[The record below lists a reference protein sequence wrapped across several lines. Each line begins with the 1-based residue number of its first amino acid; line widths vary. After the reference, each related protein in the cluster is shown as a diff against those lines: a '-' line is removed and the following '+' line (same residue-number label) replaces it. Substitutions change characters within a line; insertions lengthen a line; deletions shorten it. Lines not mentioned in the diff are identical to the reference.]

1 MRTEHGKGEEK
12 EGREKTVAYLRSRL
26 FPWNFVFEP
35 VEEDAIKHFVTYA
48 IQICEEKGI
57 EKGTIPVPVTEDD
70 VKELIT
76 KEVKEAVNEYLF
88 DVDDGDMAKTHG
100 KYAVSYP
107 FAFSQCL
114 VHTILYRLGLELEDV
129 VDVKAIGDL
138 LGQDIEEIRR
148 SESFIRNLISKRK
161 KRAMKMFSKSILDR
175 KIITAGGEYIGN
187 VGNIVFDIETGNVG
201 GLIVNQQKQ
210 KGTGRDLEKGRISLH
225 DVRLNIY
232 SKNVVLKYSSYK

>member
-1 MRTEHGKGEEK
+1 MRAEQGKEK
-12 EGREKTVAYLRSRL
+12 EGREKAVAYSRSRL

-107 FAFSQCL
+107 FAFAQCL

-148 SESFIRNLISKRK
+148 SELFIRNLISDRK
-161 KRAMKMFSKSILDR
+161 KRAMKMFGTSILDR

-187 VGNIVFDIETGNVG
+187 VGDIVFEIETGNIG
-201 GLIVNQQKQ
+201 GLIINQQKQ
-210 KGTGRDLEKGRISLH
+210 KGAGMDLEKGRISMH
-225 DVRLNIY
+225 DVRLNMY

>member
-1 MRTEHGKGEEK
+1 MRAEQEKEK

-57 EKGTIPVPVTEDD
+57 EKGTIPVSATEDD
-70 VKELIT
+70 VKKMIT
-76 KEVKEAVNEYLF
+76 REVKEAVNEYLF
-88 DVDDGDMAKTHG
+88 DVDGGDMTRIHG
-100 KYAVSYP
+100 KFAVSYP
-107 FAFSQCL
+107 FAFAQCL

-138 LGQDIEEIRR
+138 LGQDIEGIRR
-148 SESFIRNLISKRK
+148 SESFIRNLISKRGK
-161 KRAMKMFSKSILDR
+161 GAMKTFGKSILGR

-187 VGNIVFDIETGNVG
+187 VGDIVFEIETGNVG
-201 GLIVNQQKQ
+201 ELIVNQQKQ
-210 KGTGRDLEKGRISLH
+210 KGAGRDLEKGRISMR
-225 DVRLNIY
+225 DVRLNMY

>member
-1 MRTEHGKGEEK
+1 MRTEHEKGEER

-48 IQICEEKGI
+48 LQICEEKGI

-88 DVDDGDMAKTHG
+88 DVDDGDIAKTHG

-107 FAFSQCL
+107 FAFAQCL

-129 VDVKAIGDL
+129 MDVKAIGDL
-138 LGQDIEEIRR
+138 LGQNIEEIRR

-161 KRAMKMFSKSILDR
+161 KRAMKMFSKSILNM

-201 GLIVNQQKQ
+201 GLIVNHQKQ
-210 KGTGRDLEKGRISLH
+210 KGAGRDLEKGRISLH